1 MAMSL
6 WLSDTGNESFSVVE
20 HLKASLLAFLKV
32 TIQLIKTTGCKV
44 SIILHHPRTRRPTVT
59 SPHLPFVSQGYN
71 LTKRLPSAAFQQDCP
86 NWLTITMPGD
96 TGDISNC

>member
-71 LTKRLPSAAFQQDCP
+71 LTKEASQCCLSAGLPKLADNYHA
-86 NWLTITMPGD
+86 WGHW
-96 TGDISNC
+96 